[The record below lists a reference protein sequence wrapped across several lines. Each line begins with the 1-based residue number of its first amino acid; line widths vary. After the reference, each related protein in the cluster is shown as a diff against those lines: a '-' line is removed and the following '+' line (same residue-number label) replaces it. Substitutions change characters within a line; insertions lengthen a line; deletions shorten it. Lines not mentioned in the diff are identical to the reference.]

1 MWGAGHLCGRRRTS
15 RTLRLNHKTLEHLLN
30 LLVQPC
36 CHFVRVRSL
45 SLWRAACSSLSP
57 LCAHR
62 VARVVAQCSWPYS
75 TSITLPSC
83 HFARRRAHFAFARA
97 TPRLFVHALILI
109 LLLHLSSSCACWIAL
124 VVVRHR
130 SHNPEHFV
138 RVGSLLLWCG
148 AHSS

>member
-1 MWGAGHLCGRRRTS
+1 MWGARHLCGRRRTS

-57 LCAHR
+57 LCVHR

-97 TPRLFVHALILI
+97 PPPSL
-109 LLLHLSSSCACWIAL
+109 CACAHSDIAL
-124 VVVRHR
+124 APLIFLRVLDR
-130 SHNPEHFV
+130 S
-138 RVGSLLLWCG
+138 RCG
-148 AHSS
+148 AASLAQP